1 MGEGKKQWYVLRA
14 ISGKEAKVK
23 EILDAQIRNTSLG
36 DSVFQVVIP
45 TETVYTTTKA
55 GKKVQKE
62 RTLMSGYVFIQA
74 DFKGDSM
81 TVVQTTTN
89 VIDFLRERGGEKK
102 PVTLR
107 QAEIDQLL
115 GVADENPVVTEQ
127 FNVGEVVKITYGPF
141 TSMKGTIEEVN
152 AEKQRLKVNVSIFGR
167 ETPVELEY
175 TQVDRKLD

>member
-1 MGEGKKQWYVLRA
+1 MAEGKKQWYVLRA

-152 AEKQRLKVNVSIFGR
+152 AKKQRLKVNVSIFGR

>member
-1 MGEGKKQWYVLRA
+1 MAEGKKQWYVLRA

-74 DFKGDSM
+74 DCKGDSM

>member
-1 MGEGKKQWYVLRA
+1 MAEGKKQWYVLRA

-115 GVADENPVVTEQ
+115 GVADENPVGTEQ

>member
-1 MGEGKKQWYVLRA
+1 MAEGKKQWYVLRA

-141 TSMKGTIEEVN
+141 TSMKGTIDEVN

>member
-1 MGEGKKQWYVLRA
+1 MAEGKKQWYVLRA

-115 GVADENPVVTEQ
+115 GVADENSVVTEQ

>member
-1 MGEGKKQWYVLRA
+1 MAEGKKQWYVLRA

-74 DFKGDSM
+74 HFKGDSM

>member
-1 MGEGKKQWYVLRA
+1 MAEGKKQWYVLRA

-127 FNVGEVVKITYGPF
+127 FIVGEVVKITYGPF

>member
-1 MGEGKKQWYVLRA
+1 MAEGKKQWYVLRA

-74 DFKGDSM
+74 DFKSDSM

>member
-1 MGEGKKQWYVLRA
+1 MAEGKKLWYVLRA
-14 ISGKEAKVK
+14 ISGKEFKVK
-23 EILDAQIRNTSLG
+23 EILEAQIRNTSLG

-45 TETVYTTTKA
+45 TETVYSTTKA
-55 GKKVQKE
+55 GKKSQKE
-62 RTLMSGYVFIQA
+62 RTLMSGYVFIEA

-81 TVVQTTTN
+81 QIVQTTTN

-115 GVADENPVVTEQ
+115 GVADENRVVTEE
-127 FNVGEVVKITYGPF
+127 FHVGETVRITYGPF
-141 TSMKGTIEEVN
+141 SSMKGDIEEVN
-152 AEKQRLKVNVSIFGR
+152 EEKQKLKVNVSIFGR
-167 ETPVELEY
+167 NTPIELEY

>member
-1 MGEGKKQWYVLRA
+1 MAEGKKQWYVLRA

-115 GVADENPVVTEQ
+115 GVADENPVDTEQ

>member
-1 MGEGKKQWYVLRA
+1 MAEGKKQWYVLRA

-74 DFKGDSM
+74 DFKGASM

>member
-1 MGEGKKQWYVLRA
+1 MAEGKKQWYVLRA

>member
-1 MGEGKKQWYVLRA
+1 MAEGKKQWYVLRA

-74 DFKGDSM
+74 DFNGDSM

-89 VIDFLRERGGEKK
+89 VTDFLRERGGEKK

>member
-1 MGEGKKQWYVLRA
+1 MAEGKKQWYVLRA

-141 TSMKGTIEEVN
+141 TSMKGKIEEVN

>member
-1 MGEGKKQWYVLRA
+1 MAEGKKQWYVLRA

-81 TVVQTTTN
+81 TLVQTTTN

-127 FNVGEVVKITYGPF
+127 FNVGEVVKITDGPF

>member
-1 MGEGKKQWYVLRA
+1 MAEGKKQWYVLRA
-14 ISGKEAKVK
+14 ISGKEAKAK

>member
-1 MGEGKKQWYVLRA
+1 MAEGKKQWYVLRA

-55 GKKVQKE
+55 GKMVQKE

-175 TQVDRKLD
+175 TQVDRKMD

>member
-1 MGEGKKQWYVLRA
+1 MAEGKKQWYVLRA

-127 FNVGEVVKITYGPF
+127 FNVGEVVQITYGPF

>member
-1 MGEGKKQWYVLRA
+1 MAEGKKQWYVLRA

-115 GVADENPVVTEQ
+115 GVADENPVVTTQ

-152 AEKQRLKVNVSIFGR
+152 AEKQRLKVHVSIFGR

>member
-1 MGEGKKQWYVLRA
+1 MAEGKKQWYVLRA

-127 FNVGEVVKITYGPF
+127 FNVGEVVKMTYGPF

>member
-1 MGEGKKQWYVLRA
+1 
-14 ISGKEAKVK
+14 
-23 EILDAQIRNTSLG
+23 
-36 DSVFQVVIP
+36 
-45 TETVYTTTKA
+45 
-55 GKKVQKE
+55 
-62 RTLMSGYVFIQA
+62 
-74 DFKGDSM
+74 M

>member
-1 MGEGKKQWYVLRA
+1 MAEGKKQWYVLRA

-81 TVVQTTTN
+81 TVVQMTTN

>member
-1 MGEGKKQWYVLRA
+1 MAEGKKQWYVLRD

>member
-1 MGEGKKQWYVLRA
+1 MAEGKKQWYVLRA

-89 VIDFLRERGGEKK
+89 VIDFRRERGGEKK
-102 PVTLR
+102 PGTRR

>member
-1 MGEGKKQWYVLRA
+1 MAEGKKQWYVLRA

-127 FNVGEVVKITYGPF
+127 FNVGEVVKINYGPF

>member
-1 MGEGKKQWYVLRA
+1 MAEGKKQWSVLRA

>member
-1 MGEGKKQWYVLRA
+1 MAEGKKQWYVLRA

-55 GKKVQKE
+55 GKKMQKE

>member
-1 MGEGKKQWYVLRA
+1 MAEGKKQWYVLRA

-81 TVVQTTTN
+81 TIVQTTTN

>member
-1 MGEGKKQWYVLRA
+1 MAEGKKQWYVLRA

-45 TETVYTTTKA
+45 TETGYTTTKA

-141 TSMKGTIEEVN
+141 TSRKGTIEEGN

>member
-1 MGEGKKQWYVLRA
+1 MAWGKKQWYVLRA

>member
-1 MGEGKKQWYVLRA
+1 MAEGKKQWYVLRA

-45 TETVYTTTKA
+45 TEIVYTTTKA

>member
-1 MGEGKKQWYVLRA
+1 MAEGKKQWYVLRA

-115 GVADENPVVTEQ
+115 GVADEHPVVTEQ